1 MRYSRD
7 LNGVK
12 MNRISK
18 IFALI
23 FNILVLSGIS
33 SISTARAEDA
43 LRVFVSIVPQKYFVE
58 KIGGEF
64 VDVSVMVRP
73 GASPATYEPKPR
85 QMVALSK
92 ARIYFAIGVPFE
104 NTWLKK
110 LAAANPKMMVVHTED
125 GIEKIPMK
133 TRHHHD
139 EEKYHHKNKG
149 RHHYGIKNPHVWL
162 APPLVMIQ
170 ARNILGAL
178 TRVDPANRAV
188 FETNYKNFIRELVE
202 LDLKIRDIFAGKEEG
217 KKFMVYHP
225 AWGYFAGA
233 YGLKQ
238 IPVEIEGKEPT
249 PKQLQNLIRHA
260 GEDGVKVIFV
270 QPQFSAKSAEIIAK
284 AIGGQVVFS
293 DPLSLN
299 WAENLIAVAEK
310 FKEVL
315 K

>member
-1 MRYSRD
+1 MKR
-7 LNGVK
+7 K
-12 MNRISK
+12 SK
-18 IFALI
+18 IFALVI
-23 FNILVLSGIS
+23 SVLCLAGIS
-33 SISTARAEDA
+33 SLSTARAEDG

-58 KIGGEF
+58 KIGGGL

-73 GASPATYEPKPR
+73 GASPATYEPKPQ
-85 QMVALSK
+85 QMVALSRS
-92 ARIYFAIGVPFE
+92 RIYFAIGVPFE
-104 NTWLKK
+104 STWLEK
-110 LAAANPKMMVVHTED
+110 LAAANPKMMIIHTED
-125 GIEKIPMK
+125 GIEKIPMRA
-133 TRHHHD
+133 RHHHD
-139 EEKYHHKNKG
+139 EEKYHHQDKG
-149 RHHYGIKNPHVWL
+149 PHHHGIKDPHIWL

-178 TRVDPANRAV
+178 TRIDPANRAA
-188 FETNYKNFIRELVE
+188 FKINYKNFIRELVE

-249 PKQLQNLIRHA
+249 PRQLQNLIRHA
-260 GEDGVKVIFV
+260 EEHGVKVVFV
-270 QPQFSAKSAEIIAK
+270 QPQFSAKSAETIAE
-284 AIGGQVVFS
+284 AIGGQVMFS

-299 WAENLIAVAEK
+299 WAENLIEVAER
-310 FKEVL
+310 FKKVL